1 MNFQRSNPEGGL
13 SFQLAPMIDVVFLL
27 LIYFMSASIFGQLE
41 REIDITV
48 PRAETGEEAERQE
61 GEVIINLDPNGAIT
75 VNRRALSRDDLAEL
89 LTRLGELFQGQSVI
103 LRADE
108 QTPYHY
114 IIDTLDLCRQA
125 GIWNISFATL
135 QPERE

>member
-1 MNFQRSNPEGGL
+1 
-13 SFQLAPMIDVVFLL
+13 MIDVVFLL

-48 PRAETGEEAERQE
+48 PRAETGEEAGRQE
-61 GEVIINLDPNGAIT
+61 GEVIINLDSEGAIT
-75 VNRRALSRDDLAEL
+75 VNRRTLQREDLRAL

-103 LRADE
+103 IRAD
-108 QTPYHY
+108 QDTPYHF

-135 QPERE
+135 QPEEE